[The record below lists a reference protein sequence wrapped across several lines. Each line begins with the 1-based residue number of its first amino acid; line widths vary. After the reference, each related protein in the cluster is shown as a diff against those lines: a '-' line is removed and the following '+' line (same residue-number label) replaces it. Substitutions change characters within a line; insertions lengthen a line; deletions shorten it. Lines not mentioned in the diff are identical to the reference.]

1 MSDSLRQRATPG
13 SRPSRVDDE
22 WGPLR
27 AFTDAR
33 IALGRAGESLPTRAH
48 LEFQLAHARARDA
61 VHLPLDESRLKDEL
75 AERFATVMTVH
86 SAAPDRLSYLRR
98 PDLGRRLD
106 PAAQRRLDALAAPAS
121 DVVIIVGD
129 GLSARAVNEHALAFV
144 DALQEELSGWSIGP
158 CVLVRHAR
166 VAITDPIGMV
176 LHAQMGVI
184 VLGERPGLS
193 AADSL
198 GVYVTWQPKPGR
210 TDAERNCISNVRP
223 GGQSPAAAAHRLG
236 YLLREMRR
244 RGTGGIGLKDQSRV
258 IEGSVAPV
266 GRQPN
271 LLLGGG

>member
-1 MSDSLRQRATPG
+1 MSDSEWNEVAPVPG
-13 SRPSRVDDE
+13 HARVDDE
-22 WGPLR
+22 WASLR

-48 LEFQLAHARARDA
+48 LDFQLAHARARDA

-75 AERFATVMTVH
+75 ASRFATVAGVR

-106 PAAQRRLDALAAPAS
+106 PAAQDRLEALAAPPS

-129 GLSARAVNEHALAFV
+129 GLSARAVNDHALAFI
-144 DALQEELSGWSIGP
+144 DALQAELSDWSIGP

-166 VAITDPIGMV
+166 VAITDPIGV
-176 LHAQMGVI
+176 ALHARIGVI
-184 VLGERPGLS
+184 ILGERPGLS

-198 GVYVTWQPKPGR
+198 GIYVTWQPQHGR

-223 GGQSPAAAAHRLG
+223 GGQLPAAAAHRLG
-236 YLLREMRR
+236 YLLGEMRR
-244 RGTGGIGLKDQSRV
+244 LGTGGIGLKDQSRV
-258 IEGSVAPV
+258 IEGSAASV
-266 GRQPN
+266 GRQPG
-271 LLLGGG
+271 LLLGWK